1 MFRRSDPIGF
11 SCMQFCGNQLKRKG
25 VIYVWRSS
33 FSKKSVQKLTTY
45 KELLGAKCKP
55 YYVECKSPLRIWSH
69 VLRVTCCNG
78 HLYLCKIEKNRFSE
92 NLSGRRF
99 LLTCFKTV
107 TLRLFGFLFSSP
119 DGLLYFARKRAKLGP
134 EIALFA
140 KAGKPK
146 YCAWLEKL
154 THIIK
159 I

>member
-1 MFRRSDPIGF
+1 
-11 SCMQFCGNQLKRKG
+11 MQDR
-25 VIYVWRSS
+25 
-33 FSKKSVQKLTTY
+33 
-45 KELLGAKCKP
+45 
-55 YYVECKSPLRIWSH
+55 
-69 VLRVTCCNG
+69 
-78 HLYLCKIEKNRFSE
+78 KNRFSE

-99 LLTCFKTV
+99 LPTCFTTV

-119 DGLLYFARKRAKLGP
+119 DALFYFARKRAKLGP

>member
-1 MFRRSDPIGF
+1 MNFPLLLF
-11 SCMQFCGNQLKRKG
+11 SLEDIK
-25 VIYVWRSS
+25 Y
-33 FSKKSVQKLTTY
+33 
-45 KELLGAKCKP
+45 EL
-55 YYVECKSPLRIWSH
+55 EDLRA
-69 VLRVTCCNG
+69 TCCKD

-119 DGLLYFARKRAKLGP
+119 DRLLYFAREGDKLGP

>member
-1 MFRRSDPIGF
+1 MED
-11 SCMQFCGNQLKRKG
+11 RK
-25 VIYVWRSS
+25 
-33 FSKKSVQKLTTY
+33 Q
-45 KELLGAKCKP
+45 
-55 YYVECKSPLRIWSH
+55 
-69 VLRVTCCNG
+69 
-78 HLYLCKIEKNRFSE
+78 RFSE

-119 DGLLYFARKRAKLGP
+119 DGLLYFAPKKAELGT

-140 KAGKPK
+140 KASEPK

-154 THIIK
+154 TYIIK

>member
-1 MFRRSDPIGF
+1 MIAVWESDI
-11 SCMQFCGNQLKRKG
+11 S
-25 VIYVWRSS
+25 
-33 FSKKSVQKLTTY
+33 
-45 KELLGAKCKP
+45 AKANF
-55 YYVECKSPLRIWSH
+55 LRA
-69 VLRVTCCNG
+69 TCCKD

-107 TLRLFGFLFSSP
+107 TLKLFGFLFSSQ
-119 DGLLYFARKRAKLGP
+119 DRVLYFAHERAKLGP

-146 YCAWLEKL
+146 YCGWLEKL
-154 THIIK
+154 AHIIK

>member
-1 MFRRSDPIGF
+1 M
-11 SCMQFCGNQLKRKG
+11 K
-25 VIYVWRSS
+25 IYVWVIVLRATCLVLRSPIPMRERKKNRSS
-33 FSKKSVQKLTTY
+33 K
-45 KELLGAKCKP
+45 
-55 YYVECKSPLRIWSH
+55 
-69 VLRVTCCNG
+69 
-78 HLYLCKIEKNRFSE
+78 

-119 DGLLYFARKRAKLGP
+119 DRLLYFARERAKLGT
-134 EIALFA
+134 ESAFFA
-140 KAGKPK
+140 KAAKPK

>member
-1 MFRRSDPIGF
+1 MTLSPYLTIRTPLF
-11 SCMQFCGNQLKRKG
+11 N
-25 VIYVWRSS
+25 S
-33 FSKKSVQKLTTY
+33 FLISIAGTRTFN
-45 KELLGAKCKP
+45 
-55 YYVECKSPLRIWSH
+55 SPLNLNWTKRFLFLMFSSNAI
-69 VLRVTCCNG
+69 LRATCCKDN
-78 HLYLCKIEKNRFSE
+78 LYLCKIEKNRFSE

-119 DGLLYFARKRAKLGP
+119 DRLLYFARERAKLGP

-140 KAGKPK
+140 RAGKPK

>member
-1 MFRRSDPIGF
+1 
-11 SCMQFCGNQLKRKG
+11 MQDRK
-25 VIYVWRSS
+25 
-33 FSKKSVQKLTTY
+33 
-45 KELLGAKCKP
+45 
-55 YYVECKSPLRIWSH
+55 
-69 VLRVTCCNG
+69 
-78 HLYLCKIEKNRFSE
+78 KNRFSE

-99 LLTCFKTV
+99 LLTCFTTV

-119 DGLLYFARKRAKLGP
+119 DRLLYFARERAKLGP

-140 KAGKPK
+140 RAGKPK